1 MDNSDAAIRR
11 LLVGVLA
18 LALLTAAV
26 LLWIFQSNSTSQA
39 TTLWRA
45 GCGRMGVVV
54 AALWLAMPT
63 RSRPAAWANLNPR
76 SVAALG
82 LAGLAMK
89 FPPKYLLLLGVIL
102 VVAGLVLRPR
112 RRMRPP
118 RSSEIE
124 PREAGVD

>member
-1 MDNSDAAIRR
+1 MDNSDAGIRR
-11 LLVGVLA
+11 LLVGLLA
-18 LALLTAAV
+18 LALLTAAA
-26 LLWIFQSNSTSQA
+26 LLWIFQGASTNQA

-63 RSRPAAWANLNPR
+63 RSRPAAWANLDPR

-89 FPPKYLLLLGVIL
+89 IPPKYLLLLGVIL
-102 VVAGLVLRPR
+102 VVAGFVLRPR
-112 RRMRPP
+112 RRVRPP
-118 RSSEIE
+118 RDNAVE